1 MKKEYVIEIKE
12 ILVRRISINANSE
25 EEALLIAEDMYQNSN
40 IILDDSDFECVE
52 FAINK

>member
-12 ILVRRISINANSE
+12 VLIRSISINANSE
-25 EEALLIAEDMYQNSN
+25 EEALLKAEDMYLNSN